1 MKQNLRVS
9 LGAVVLALATLTAV
23 IYAWINFRQREI
35 YEIPDDGVAWLDTTA
50 GAQAWKVT
58 PNSPAARAG
67 VRPEDVLIAIDD
79 SAVHNQVQVTK
90 RLFRAGLWTQVR
102 YKLVR
107 EGREFETR
115 LITVTGEGEA

>member
-35 YEIPDDGVAWLDTTA
+35 YDIPDDGVAWFDTTA

-67 VRPEDVLIAIDD
+67 IRVGRCPDRDQRRTEVTYPGAGHQAAVARRALVAGPLQADARRPRV
-79 SAVHNQVQVTK
+79 
-90 RLFRAGLWTQVR
+90 
-102 YKLVR
+102 
-107 EGREFETR
+107 
-115 LITVTGEGEA
+115 